1 VKRQGLKW
9 RSQTP
14 IAVVVRTH
22 RVMAL
27 RAANA
32 AAMRRVHEAAVR
44 GTQTSPCT
52 P

>member
-1 VKRQGLKW
+1 MKRAGLKW
-9 RSQTP
+9 RSQAP
-14 IAVVVRTH
+14 LAVVVRTH
-22 RVMAL
+22 RAMAL

-44 GTQTSPCT
+44 GTQTEPCT